1 MSAWLIQL
9 NMIVFIF
16 ILLLIMFCCS
26 FLEASSFLIRGTNG
40 VDLDVGGGEEQ
51 LGRINGGK
59 TIFS

>member
-1 MSAWLIQL
+1 
-9 NMIVFIF
+9 
-16 ILLLIMFCCS
+16 MFCCS